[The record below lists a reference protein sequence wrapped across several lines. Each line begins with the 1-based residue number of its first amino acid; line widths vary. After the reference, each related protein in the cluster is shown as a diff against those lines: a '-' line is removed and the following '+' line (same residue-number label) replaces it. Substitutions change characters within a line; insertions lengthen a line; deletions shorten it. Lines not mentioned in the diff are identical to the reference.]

1 VVAELTFGFWVRLFN
16 TEFELILWKDLRRAF
31 PFMPKYLRKRKHIS
45 APLNNFRNFRNR
57 VFHNEP
63 ICWNFDKLQQIH
75 DEIVEVLGWINKD
88 LPLWIASFDRF
99 DQVLQQV
106 KIKLE

>member
-1 VVAELTFGFWVRLFN
+1 
-16 TEFELILWKDLRRAF
+16 
-31 PFMPKYLRKRKHIS
+31 
-45 APLNNFRNFRNR
+45 